1 MKIAIDFREGARTDH
16 AGKGEYIYQL
26 VSVWVNS
33 SPKDEV
39 ILLVEA
45 GQTVD
50 LPLPAHWRV
59 KAFSGAG
66 LRWQLA
72 VLFWLEVYRPVK
84 VYFSTT
90 SLILPALVR
99 RVRVV
104 TTLADFTV
112 WRYPENHLPKAVRLE
127 RMFMPLALRHSSHL
141 LAISEFTAQEAQALF
156 NVPKDKLTVTP
167 LAVSPKF
174 NLSPLTPE
182 TIARVKDRY
191 NLPEKF
197 LLYLGTLE
205 PRKNIARILEA
216 FEAIVPEFP
225 DVKLV
230 LAGARGW
237 LVDQLLANPPA
248 HVVLTGYVDT
258 ADRSALYKLSTGFV
272 FPSFYEGFGLPPLEA
287 MSCGVPVITSRTA
300 SLPEV
305 VDDAAILID
314 PTRTEELINAM
325 RQLLLSEN
333 LRAELSR
340 RGLLRSQEFS
350 WQRTLDVTLN
360 VLHRYG

>member
-1 MKIAIDFREGARTDH
+1 
-16 AGKGEYIYQL
+16 
-26 VSVWVNS
+26 
-33 SPKDEV
+33 
-39 ILLVEA
+39 
-45 GQTVD
+45 
-50 LPLPAHWRV
+50 
-59 KAFSGAG
+59 
-66 LRWQLA
+66 
-72 VLFWLEVYRPVK
+72 
-84 VYFSTT
+84 
-90 SLILPALVR
+90 
-99 RVRVV
+99 
-104 TTLADFTV
+104 
-112 WRYPENHLPKAVRLE
+112 
-127 RMFMPLALRHSSHL
+127 MPLALRHSSHL